1 MPDMNQP
8 YIDDEIDIMPYI
20 RHVIKNKK
28 TFVWGIVLASFLAI
42 VLTLTLPKQYR
53 ATITFIQPSLSIS
66 SNNAIFSNFGFSTEL
81 LSSQTGIYS
90 QYVNAIF
97 NSRRIKYYVASQ
109 LIASGEA
116 NYLINGIEDDQK
128 IETLI
133 SKLMLDKKVKLEKND
148 MDHLNLISYTYTDK
162 HLILPIL
169 NYYLEGLINLNNELN
184 IDSDV
189 LQIIPLDEA
198 QFPKHHFFPN
208 FPKIFIFLN
217 AIVLVIVTLI
227 LIIAKILKDIR
238 LKDSSVA

>member
-1 MPDMNQP
+1 MNQP

-66 SNNAIFSNFGFSTEL
+66 SNNAIFSTFGFSTESL
-81 LSSQTGIYS
+81 GSQTGIYS

-198 QFPKHHFFPN
+198 VFPKSHIFPN
-208 FPKIFIFLN
+208 FKMFFLCFNILFFIFIFIYL
-217 AIVLVIVTLI
+217 ITQKLFVIKNI
-227 LIIAKILKDIR
+227 ND
-238 LKDSSVA
+238 